1 MISPHVRRRGS
12 GRSSGRRVVEV
23 GYRAEH
29 FAPITENDTQFLQVL
44 IGQVGKNREINAVFS
59 KTLSVLG
66 RAELSEPVRNLLQRR
81 GPRRSSSELLRRSLS
96 VVAR

>member
-1 MISPHVRRRGS
+1 
-12 GRSSGRRVVEV
+12 V

-59 KTLSVLG
+59 K
-66 RAELSEPVRNLLQRR
+66 ELRVFT
-81 GPRRSSSELLRRSLS
+81 RST
-96 VVAR
+96 